1 MKYVSVQDLV
11 EQNQVV
17 IKTGPFGTQLKASE
31 YVSFGTPV
39 LNVRNLGFATVN
51 TDKLEMVSDGTL
63 ERLSAHKLVTG
74 DIVFG
79 RKGAVER
86 HAFISESENG
96 WMQGSD
102 CIRLRVLAD
111 SVNPRFLS
119 YYFLT
124 KRHRAFMMSMC
135 SHGTTMASLNQ
146 KIIEKIIVPLPE
158 RSIQDKVV
166 EILATLDKQ
175 IVTNQ
180 KINENLRQQAQALFK
195 KWFVDNPDA
204 ILWKEGTF
212 SNLIEKTISG
222 DWGKDSPSGNNTEM
236 VYCIRGADIPEVRAG
251 NKGKMPTR
259 YILPKN
265 YAAKQLV
272 DGDIVVEISGGSP
285 TQSTGRAAAVSD
297 ALLARYDKGMVCT
310 NFCKALKPRAGYSMY
325 VYYYWQ
331 YLYDR
336 DIFFSY
342 ENGTTGIKNLDI
354 NGFIETEPIVIAP
367 EDLVEKFDAVC
378 QTVFSK
384 IYANGM
390 ENEQLALVR
399 DTILPKLMSGEID
412 DPAMLRLI
420 VVKAVFHLIPPN
432 VNDNLAA

>member
-1 MKYVSVQDLV
+1 MNFD
-11 EQNQVV
+11 
-17 IKTGPFGTQLKASE
+17 IW
-31 YVSFGTPV
+31 SF
-39 LNVRNLGFATVN
+39 
-51 TDKLEMVSDGTL
+51 
-63 ERLSAHKLVTG
+63 
-74 DIVFG
+74 
-79 RKGAVER
+79 
-86 HAFISESENG
+86 
-96 WMQGSD
+96 
-102 CIRLRVLAD
+102 
-111 SVNPRFLS
+111 
-119 YYFLT
+119 
-124 KRHRAFMMSMC
+124 
-135 SHGTTMASLNQ
+135 
-146 KIIEKIIVPLPE
+146 EKKPLPE
-158 RSIQDKVV
+158 
-166 EILATLDKQ
+166 ILSFIVDNRGKTVPTTENGHILIATNCIK
-175 IVTNQ
+175 
-180 KINENLRQQAQALFK
+180 NENLYPSYEKIRYLSEETYQNWFRAHPKPGDILFVCKGTPGRVCMVPDPIDFCIAQDMVALRANEAIVYNKYLLVVLRSARIQKQIEQTSVGDVIPHFKKSFFNQLLIPIPPMQIQRIIGDYYFVFSEKVEINNKINDNLQQQAQALFK

-204 ILWKEGTF
+204 ISWKEGTF

-336 DIFFSY
+336 NIFFSY

-354 NGFIETEPIVIAP
+354 NGFIETEPITIAP

-399 DTILPKLMSGEID
+399 DTLLPKLMSGEID
-412 DPAMLRLI
+412 
-420 VVKAVFHLIPPN
+420 VSAVQL
-432 VNDNLAA
+432 

>member
-1 MKYVSVQDLV
+1 
-11 EQNQVV
+11 
-17 IKTGPFGTQLKASE
+17 
-31 YVSFGTPV
+31 
-39 LNVRNLGFATVN
+39 
-51 TDKLEMVSDGTL
+51 
-63 ERLSAHKLVTG
+63 
-74 DIVFG
+74 
-79 RKGAVER
+79 
-86 HAFISESENG
+86 
-96 WMQGSD
+96 
-102 CIRLRVLAD
+102 
-111 SVNPRFLS
+111 
-119 YYFLT
+119 
-124 KRHRAFMMSMC
+124 
-135 SHGTTMASLNQ
+135 
-146 KIIEKIIVPLPE
+146 
-158 RSIQDKVV
+158 
-166 EILATLDKQ
+166 
-175 IVTNQ
+175 
-180 KINENLRQQAQALFK
+180 
-195 KWFVDNPDA
+195 
-204 ILWKEGTF
+204 
-212 SNLIEKTISG
+212 
-222 DWGKDSPSGNNTEM
+222 M

-390 ENEQLALVR
+390 ENEQLALIR

-412 DPAMLRLI
+412 
-420 VVKAVFHLIPPN
+420 VSAVQL
-432 VNDNLAA
+432 